1 MGTPAYSVNPP
12 APYYFHVARQI
23 LDQFGMPFEGV
34 HYVEEGFSPNPPNGN
49 CTSYSVET
57 PPSFSNEAGVFDD
70 NFYLPGN
77 APNPCTSTSTQG
89 FYIDQYPIQTT
100 YSVTWQYSGVSV
112 QGP

>member
-1 MGTPAYSVNPP
+1 MTERAAHLVDHVFPDVPVRQWVLSL
-12 APYYFHVARQI
+12 PYRLRYRLAW
-23 LDQFGMPFEGV
+23 
-34 HYVEEGFSPNPPNGN
+34 EGFSPNPPNGN